1 LAHDRDEAGRKS
13 VTRLSHQTRLRSR
26 YRRRRP
32 ARAGRSIVARGIA
45 KDKARIDQWLK
56 DVAPSDTLRRRF
68 HGNPAMWNEFVTA
81 YGHELAQDPAA
92 AAAAKL
98 HALVRKQPVTLLYA
112 ARDRAHNNAVAL
124 KKWLERKSRARPRS
138 LKAPDKT

>member
-1 LAHDRDEAGRKS
+1 MTATK
-13 VTRLSHQTRLRSR
+13 
-26 YRRRRP
+26 
-32 ARAGRSIVARGIA
+32 RAGKAVPGFRIKRVYEAATADDGLRVLVDRLWPRGIA

-98 HALVRKQPVTLLYA
+98 RALVRKRPVTLLYA
-112 ARDRAHNNAVAL
+112 ARNQAHNNAVAL
-124 KKWLERKSRARPRS
+124 KTWLERKNRARPRS